1 MPSAAT
7 TPPQTE
13 FCSVSIS
20 FSPKGAQLFA
30 SFFGGL
36 VSLRFIPGPNPKL
49 CVRTASGL
57 EQMESS

>member
-13 FCSVSIS
+13 FCSVSI
-20 FSPKGAQLFA
+20 FFPKGAQLFA

-36 VSLRFIPGPNPKL
+36 VSLRFIPGPNLNL